1 MARNRCVGFIVVM
14 ARISR
19 MGSTGLLARIWFMGA
34 NDDLARISGLD
45 CTWNI
50 GCVKI
55 FVNFPYI
62 PIEVRP

>member
-1 MARNRCVGFIVVM
+1 M
-14 ARISR
+14 
-19 MGSTGLLARIWFMGA
+19 ARIWFMGA

-50 GCVKI
+50 GCMKI

-62 PIEVRP
+62 PIDFRIVVMVL